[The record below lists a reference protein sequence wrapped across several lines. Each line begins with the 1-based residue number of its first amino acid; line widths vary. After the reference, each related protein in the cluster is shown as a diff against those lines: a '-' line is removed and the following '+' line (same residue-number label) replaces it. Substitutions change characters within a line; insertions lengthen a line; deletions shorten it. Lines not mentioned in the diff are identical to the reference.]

1 MGGANSP
8 IQKCRS
14 SRPSTAIAPMRRYLH
29 HGPLLPPL
37 TKHERSERLA
47 TTPDQFSAVQRAT
60 SPPIIRQ
67 SAQIETEL
75 ANFLKASPTLA
86 HHVARWQSEA

>member
-8 IQKCRS
+8 VQKCRS

-37 TKHERSERLA
+37 TKHETSERLA
-47 TTPDQFSAVQRAT
+47 PTPDQFSTVQ
-60 SPPIIRQ
+60 S
-67 SAQIETEL
+67 
-75 ANFLKASPTLA
+75 
-86 HHVARWQSEA
+86 